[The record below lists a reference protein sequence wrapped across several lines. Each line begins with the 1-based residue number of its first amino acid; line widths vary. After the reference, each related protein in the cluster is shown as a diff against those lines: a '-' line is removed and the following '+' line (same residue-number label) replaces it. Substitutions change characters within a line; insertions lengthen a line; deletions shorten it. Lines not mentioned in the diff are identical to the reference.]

1 MTASPSAQP
10 GGLRWLRDLW
20 KQGWLKGLL
29 LVVAVV
35 FAYQPAW
42 HAGFIWDDDAHV
54 TRPEL
59 RSLDGLARIWVQ
71 LGATHQYYPLVHS
84 VFWVEHRLWGDWPP
98 AYHLVNILLHAFSA
112 LLLVKVLQQM
122 EIPGAWLAA
131 AIFAL
136 HPVQVESVAWVSEL
150 KNTLSGIFYLGAALV
165 YLRFDE
171 DRRRGSYALALGL
184 FLLGLMSKTVIA
196 TLPAVLLVVFW
207 WQRGKL
213 TWRRDVAPL
222 VPFFV
227 AGVVA
232 GMLTA
237 WVERKFAGAQGSE
250 YDFSIVERI
259 LIAGRAIWFYLGK
272 LFWPANLVFIY
283 PRWHI
288 SGAVWWQFLFPAAAM
303 LLLGALVWLQRQS
316 RAPLAALLFFVI
328 TLFPALGFFNVYPF
342 RFSFVADHFQYLASI
357 GPIVLVAAGITM
369 GFNWLG
375 NQRAFS
381 APVLGGITLAVLSVL
396 TWRQCGMYTD
406 PETLWRTTLA
416 RNPNCWMAHNNLGLT
431 LAGQGR
437 LVEAIQHYQQAL
449 QLKPDYTD
457 ALNNLGVS
465 LVIQGNLDGARAC
478 FQRAVQSH
486 PDDPEIRNYLG
497 LALTKAYHDYAIS
510 LARMGQSDEA
520 IVQFGKVLEIRPDF
534 ADARH
539 DLAVI
544 LLQKGRVDEAIA
556 QFQKIQEQYPDNAS
570 AYFDLGNAYL
580 QKGEM
585 DEAVTNYQKALKIRP
600 DDAPARNN
608 LGMAF
613 LAKGMVAEAIV
624 QFQKAL
630 VLQPD
635 FALARRNLNKALLQK
650 EHP

>member
-1 MTASPSAQP
+1 MIASPSAQP
-10 GGLRWLRDLW
+10 GGLRWLRGLW
-20 KQGWLKGLL
+20 ERGWLKGVL
-29 LVVAVV
+29 LVTAVA

-42 HAGFIWDDDAHV
+42 QAGFIWDDDAHV

-59 RSLDGLARIWVQ
+59 RSLDGLARIWIQ

-84 VFWVEHRLWGDWPP
+84 VFWVEHRLWGNWPP

-122 EIPGAWLAA
+122 KIPGAWLAA
-131 AIFAL
+131 ALFAL

-150 KNTLSGIFYLGAALV
+150 KNTLSGVFYLGAALV
-165 YLRFDE
+165 YLRFDR

-207 WQRGKL
+207 WQRGRL
-213 TWRRDVAPL
+213 SWRRDVVPL
-222 VPFFV
+222 IPFFV

-232 GMLTA
+232 GLFTA
-237 WVERKFAGAQGSE
+237 WVERKFAGAEGSE
-250 YDFSIVERI
+250 YDFSIVERF
-259 LIAGRAIWFYLGK
+259 LIAGRATWFYLGK
-272 LFWPANLVFIY
+272 LFWPVNLVFIY
-283 PRWHI
+283 PRWQV
-288 SGAVWWQFLFPAAAM
+288 SEAVWWQYLFPATAV
-303 LLLGALVWLQRQS
+303 LLLGALLWLQRQM
-316 RAPLAALLFFVI
+316 RGLLAALLFFVI

-357 GPIVLVAAGITM
+357 GPIVLAAAGIST
-369 GFNWLG
+369 GFNWFGKRRSFWALV
-375 NQRAFS
+375 S
-381 APVLGGITLAVLSVL
+381 GGILLAVLSVL

-416 RNPNCWMAHNNLGLT
+416 RNPNCWMAHNNLGLA
-431 LAGQGR
+431 LAGQDR
-437 LVEAIQHYQQAL
+437 LAEATRHYQQAL
-449 QLKPDYTD
+449 QLKPDYAD
-457 ALNNLGVS
+457 ALNNLGLS
-465 LVIQGNLDGARAC
+465 LVIQGNLDGAMAC
-478 FQRAVQSH
+478 FQKAVQSH
-486 PDDPEIRNYLG
+486 PDDPEIRNHLG
-497 LALTKAYHDYAIS
+497 LALTKAYHDYANT
-510 LARMGQSDEA
+510 LARLGRNDEA
-520 IVQFGKVLEIRPDF
+520 MVQFRKVLEIRPDF

-544 LLQKGRVDEAIA
+544 LLQKGQVDEAIA
-556 QFQKIQEQYPDNAS
+556 QFQQIQEQYPDNAM

-580 QKGEM
+580 QKGEL
-585 DEAVTNYQKALKIRP
+585 DEAVTNYQKALKIKP
-600 DDAPARNN
+600 DDVSTCNN

-613 LAKGMVAEAIV
+613 LAKGMLDEAIA
-624 QFQKAL
+624 QFRQAL

-635 FALARRNLNKALLQK
+635 FALARTNLNKALLQK